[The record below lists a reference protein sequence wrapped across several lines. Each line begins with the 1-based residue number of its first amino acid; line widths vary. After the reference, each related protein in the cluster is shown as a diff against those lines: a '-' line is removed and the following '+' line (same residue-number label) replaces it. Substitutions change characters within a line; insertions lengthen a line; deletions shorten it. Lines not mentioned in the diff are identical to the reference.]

1 MFNKNTT
8 PVRKYIAF
16 EFLINFNRTMKKL
29 FSKPFKIFLLLV
41 TLLATAEISY
51 INQWINPHSG
61 TFEKLNPESEIAP
74 GGKRKTILVLGD
86 EISANPQSYVAMLRK
101 NHPDYRIINGSVP
114 NTGAIEASFIGEKL
128 IKEYD
133 PDILVYQMNP
143 ANDLYDLRKGQDLS
157 EANLVG
163 SVTNLLTD
171 KVRILNYIF
180 YTLSRTATEMGGNAF
195 AALEPQ
201 NLIQNQNI
209 SFKPL
214 TGKSFEKQNGLVE
227 NSTLLKS
234 GRNIDF
240 EEALTRLN
248 TLFCWLKKGATVLF
262 LITPHCSWIDKY
274 YVDNMLKA
282 GNFVSN
288 DFANYSGTY
297 PIIKKIKEYSFSL
310 QKVKI
315 VDPTLM
321 LRFYDIPEKR
331 LFNISS
337 SDMNKYGHEV
347 LASTLSGYIRQT
359 F

>member
-1 MFNKNTT
+1 MSNKNAGSL
-8 PVRKYIAF
+8 RKYIAF

-29 FSKPFKIFLLLV
+29 LSKPFKIFLLFV
-41 TLLATAEISY
+41 VLLTIAEISY
-51 INQWINPHSG
+51 VNQWINPHSG
-61 TFEKLNPESEIAP
+61 TFDKLNPESEIEP

-86 EISANPQSYVAMLRK
+86 EVSANPQSYVSMLRK
-101 NHPDYRIINGSVP
+101 SHPDYRIINGAVP

-128 IKEYD
+128 IKEYN

-157 EANLVG
+157 EANLIG
-163 SVTNLLTD
+163 SLTNFLTD
-171 KVRILNYIF
+171 KVRILNYISN
-180 YTLSRTATEMGGNAF
+180 TISRAATEMGGNAF

-214 TGKSFEKQNGLVE
+214 AGKSFEKQNGLVE

-234 GRNIDF
+234 GRNVDF
-240 EEALTRLN
+240 DESLGRLN
-248 TLFCWLKKGATVLF
+248 TLFCWLKKGATVLI
-262 LITPHCSWIDKY
+262 LVTPHCSWIDRY
-274 YVDNMLKA
+274 YIDNMLKA

-297 PIIKKIKEYSFSL
+297 PIVKKLKDYPFSL

-315 VDPTLM
+315 VDPTVM
-321 LRFYDIPEKR
+321 LRFYDIPERR
-331 LFNISS
+331 LFNVSS
-337 SDMNKYGHEV
+337 SDMNRYGHEV

-359 F
+359 Y